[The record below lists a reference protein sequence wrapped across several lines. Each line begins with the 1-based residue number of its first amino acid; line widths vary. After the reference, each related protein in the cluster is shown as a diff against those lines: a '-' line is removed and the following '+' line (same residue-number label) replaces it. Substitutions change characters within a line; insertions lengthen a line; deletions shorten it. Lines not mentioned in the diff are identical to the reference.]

1 MDTNHML
8 VGPTGRP
15 LVLKV
20 ATRPSEGSPARVRCE
35 FFVQLSAPEVRA
47 FIRIA
52 ADVVGDELPID
63 ALDMIAEDK
72 EINASICDFRLEMN

>member
-1 MDTNHML
+1 
-8 VGPTGRP
+8 
-15 LVLKV
+15 
-20 ATRPSEGSPARVRCE
+20 
-35 FFVQLSAPEVRA
+35 VQLSAPEVRA
-47 FIRIA
+47 LIRIA